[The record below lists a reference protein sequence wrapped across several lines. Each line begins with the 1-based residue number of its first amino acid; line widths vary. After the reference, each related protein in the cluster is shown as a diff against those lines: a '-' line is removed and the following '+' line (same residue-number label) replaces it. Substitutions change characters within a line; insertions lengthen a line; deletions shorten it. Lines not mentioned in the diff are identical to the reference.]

1 MELNITLN
9 GRPVTAKIRPEETLL
24 SVLRESL
31 GQTGA
36 KMGCGVGECG
46 ACTVVLNGLAVKSC
60 TVLAAQCEGMEVLT
74 VEGLAQGGELHPLQQ
89 AFIDHNAVQ
98 CGYCTPGFL
107 MTATALLKRNPHP
120 TRDEIQQ
127 AISGNLCRCTGYV
140 QIIDAIEACAEGLD
154 KSGAQA

>member
-1 MELNITLN
+1 MKLNITLN
-9 GRPVTAKIRPEETLL
+9 GNLVTAEIRPEETLL
-24 SVLRESL
+24 SVLRERL

-60 TVLAAQCEGMEVLT
+60 TVLAAQCEGMEVIT
-74 VEGLAQGGELHPLQQ
+74 VEGLAKGGELHPLQQ

-107 MTATALLKRNPHP
+107 MTALSLLKRNPHP

-140 QIIDAIEACAEGLD
+140 QIIDAIEACTDEDG
-154 KSGAQA
+154 

>member
-1 MELNITLN
+1 MKLNITLN
-9 GRPVTAKIRPEETLL
+9 GNLVTAEIRPEETLL
-24 SVLRESL
+24 SVLRDKL

-46 ACTVVLNGLAVKSC
+46 ACTVVLNDLAVKSC
-60 TVLAAQCEGMEVLT
+60 TVLAAQCEGMEVIT
-74 VEGLAQGGELHPLQQ
+74 VEGLAKDGELHPLQQ

-107 MTATALLKRNPHP
+107 MTALSLLKRNPHP

-140 QIIDAIEACAEGLD
+140 QIIDAIEACADKLD
-154 KSGAQA
+154 IKSGAV